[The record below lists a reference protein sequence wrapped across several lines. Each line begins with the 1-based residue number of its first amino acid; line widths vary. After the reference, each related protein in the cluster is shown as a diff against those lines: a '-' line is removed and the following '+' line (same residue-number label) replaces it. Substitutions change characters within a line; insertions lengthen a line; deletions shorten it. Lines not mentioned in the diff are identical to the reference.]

1 MVRKILVVTLF
12 AISVTNAF
20 SQNYSNHA
28 QLTQRLKTLESSNS
42 NLVKLQSLTKT
53 AGGKDIWLLE
63 IGSGDRANHPAVA
76 VVGGVEGSL
85 ILGPELAVGF
95 AEKLLANAQK
105 DSIKTLLATTTF
117 YVFANVSPDATEQY
131 FAKVKYE
138 RSANASTTDDDR
150 DGKTNED
157 PFEDMNNDGVISM
170 VRIEDPTG
178 NWITH
183 PADPRIMIQA
193 NVEKGEKGKYLLL
206 TEGIDN
212 DKDYKFNEDG
222 EGGVDFNKSLTFDPP
237 YFTPGAGEHPVS
249 ELENRAALDFL
260 FEHFNVFAVLTF
272 GPTNNLSEPWKFER
286 SKGTGRIPT
295 GITETDSKYNKLV
308 SELYKKS
315 VKQKGAPTAGV
326 QKGDFVQWAYF
337 HFGRQSYSTPG
348 WWAPKFEVP
357 KDTVAAKK
365 YITNEDKNTD
375 VDFIRWAE
383 KEQLDVFTNW
393 QKINHPDY
401 QGKNAEVGGFK
412 PFVKTTPPFKM
423 VSKIVEEHS
432 KFVVALAN
440 AKPEASLVNL
450 KTETLEGGVT
460 RVTVVVQ
467 NNGLLP
473 ALADIGKRNNFIKLV
488 KVTLVLAKDQ
498 TVVTGNKITLL
509 PNLDADESKEL
520 TWLIKGKGKVVIEAG
535 APQLGVVKLDVNL

>member
-1 MVRKILVVTLF
+1 MIRKLIVVALF
-12 AISVTNAF
+12 AMSVTTAF
-20 SQNYSNHA
+20 SQDYSNHA
-28 QLTQRLKTLESSNS
+28 QLTQRLKTLESSNT

-138 RSANASTTDDDR
+138 RSANASATDDDR
-150 DGKTNED
+150 DGKINED
-157 PFEDMNNDGVISM
+157 PFEDLNSDGLISTI
-170 VRIEDPTG
+170 RIEDPTG
-178 NWITH
+178 KWITH

-193 NVEKGEKGKYLLL
+193 NAEKGEKGKYLVL

-212 DKDYKFNEDG
+212 DKDDKLNEDG
-222 EGGVDFNKSLTFDPP
+222 EGGVHFNKSLTFDPP

-249 ELENRAALDFL
+249 ELENRAVLDFL
-260 FEHFNVFAVLTF
+260 YEHFNVFAVLTF
-272 GPTNNLSEPWKFER
+272 GPTNNLAEPWKFDR
-286 SKGTGRIPT
+286 SKGAGRIPT
-295 GITETDSKYNKLV
+295 GITETDAKYNKLV

-315 VKQKGAPTAGV
+315 VKQKDAPAASV

-337 HFGRQSYSTPG
+337 HYGRQSYSTPG
-348 WWAPKFEVP
+348 WWVPKFEIP

-365 YITNEDKNTD
+365 YKVNDDKNTD

-383 KEQLDVFTNW
+383 KEQLDVFINW
-393 QKINHPDY
+393 QKINHSDY
-401 QGKNAEVGGFK
+401 PGKTGEVGGFK

-432 KFVVALAN
+432 KFIMALAN
-440 AKPEASLVNL
+440 SKPEASLVNL
-450 KTETLEGGVT
+450 KTEVLEGGVT

-467 NNGLLP
+467 NKGLLP
-473 ALADIGKRNNFIKLV
+473 ALADIGKSNNFIKLV
-488 KVTLVLAKDQ
+488 KVNLVLTKDQ
-498 TVVTGNKITLL
+498 TVVTGNKVTLL
-509 PNLDADESKEL
+509 PNLDAGESKEL
-520 TWLIKGKGKVVIEAG
+520 TWLIKGKGKAVIEAG
-535 APQLGVVKLDVNL
+535 APQMGVVKLDVNL

>member
-1 MVRKILVVTLF
+1 MLKKLLVVTLL
-12 AISVTNAF
+12 ALTSVNVY
-20 SQNYSNHA
+20 SQDYSNHA

-53 AGGKDIWLLE
+53 SGGKDIWLLE

-76 VVGGVEGSL
+76 VVGGVEGSH

-105 DSIKTLLATTTF
+105 DSIKSLLASTTF

-138 RSANASTTDDDR
+138 RSGNATPTDDDR
-150 DGKTNED
+150 DGKINED
-157 PFEDMNNDGVISM
+157 PFEDLNNDGLISM

-178 NWITH
+178 KWITH

-193 NVEKGEKGKYLLL
+193 NAEKGEKGKYVLL
-206 TEGIDN
+206 TEGVDT
-212 DKDYKFNEDG
+212 DKDGKLNEDG
-222 EGGVDFNKSLTFDPP
+222 DGGVHFNKSLTFDPP

-249 ELENRAALDFL
+249 ELENRAVLDFL

-272 GPTNNLSEPWKFER
+272 GPTNNLAEPWKFDR
-286 SKGTGRIPT
+286 SKGAGRIPT
-295 GITETDSKYNKLV
+295 GIAETDSKYNKLV

-315 VKQKGAPTAGV
+315 VKQKDAPAAGT

-337 HFGRQSYSTPG
+337 HYGRQSYSTPG
-348 WWAPKFEVP
+348 WWVPKFEIP
-357 KDTVAAKK
+357 KDSVSAKK
-365 YITNEDKNTD
+365 YKTNDDKNTD

-393 QKINHPDY
+393 QKISHADY
-401 QGKNAEVGGFK
+401 PGKNAEAGGFK
-412 PFVKTTPPFKM
+412 PFVKTIPPFKL
-423 VSKIVEEHS
+423 VSKIVDEHS
-432 KFVVALAN
+432 KFVVALAQ
-440 AKPEASLVNL
+440 AKPEAALVNL
-450 KTETLEGGVT
+450 KTEALDGGVT

-467 NNGLLP
+467 NKGLLP
-473 ALADIGKRNNFIKLV
+473 ALADVGKNNNFIKLV
-488 KVTLVLAKDQ
+488 KVNLVLAKDQ
-498 TVVTGNKITLL
+498 TVVTGNKVTLL
-509 PNLDADESKEL
+509 PNLDAGESKEL
-520 TWLIKGKGKVVIEAG
+520 TWLIKGKGKAVIEAG
-535 APQLGVVKLDVNL
+535 APQMGVVKLDVNL